1 MGIARFVI
9 RAFALG
15 AFALMLTFASVLYA
29 AKEMRAEHLDGR
41 SVPVP
46 VDVAVVLASGADPDM
61 VLGYA
66 TRRRVDAAIALVR
79 KGQAR
84 HLIMSGGLVYG
95 TRITLASLMRDH
107 ALAAGVPADRILI
120 EDRSR
125 TTFENIR
132 FSFAIARSH
141 GLTSRAIVTDDF
153 HLLRAGMLARFF
165 GTGDHA
171 LVAAR
176 GLHWQSIPIRLSA
189 YLRETLA
196 WWYNAGKIS
205 AWWLGTQGGLSE
217 AELGR
222 SIY

>member
-1 MGIARFVI
+1 
-9 RAFALG
+9 
-15 AFALMLTFASVLYA
+15 MLTFACVLYA

-41 SVPVP
+41 SLKAP
-46 VDVAVVLASGADPDM
+46 VDVAIVLASGADPDL

-66 TRRRVDAAIALVR
+66 TRRRVDAAVALMR
-79 KGQAR
+79 AGQAR
-84 HLIMSGGLVYG
+84 QLIMSGGLVYG
-95 TRITLASLMRDH
+95 TRVSLASLMREH
-107 ALAAGVPADRILI
+107 ALARGVPAEQIQI

-132 FSFAIARSH
+132 FSFAIAETH
-141 GLTSRAIVTDDF
+141 GLTRRAIVTDDF

-165 GTGDHA
+165 GADDPA

-176 GLHWQSIPIRLSA
+176 GLQWQSIPIRLSA

-196 WWYNAGKIS
+196 WWYNIGKIS

-217 AELGR
+217 TELGR